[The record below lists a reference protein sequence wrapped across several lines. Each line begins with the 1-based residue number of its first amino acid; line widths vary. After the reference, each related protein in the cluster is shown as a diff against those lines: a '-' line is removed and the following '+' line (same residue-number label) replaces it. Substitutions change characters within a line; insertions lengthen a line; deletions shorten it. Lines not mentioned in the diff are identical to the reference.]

1 MTVHA
6 KHDVMRL
13 SNVDPNSHL
22 GLRIK
27 KEDGLFSIP
36 NKILFHKFKIHSY
49 KLDYKKV
56 FAWY

>member
-56 FAWY
+56 FA